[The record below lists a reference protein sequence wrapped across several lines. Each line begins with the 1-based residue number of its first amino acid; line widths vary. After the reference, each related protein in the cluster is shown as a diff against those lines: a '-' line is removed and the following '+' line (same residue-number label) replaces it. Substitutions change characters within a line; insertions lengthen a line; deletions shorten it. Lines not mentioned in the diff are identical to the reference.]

1 MLLKPNAL
9 ILRVPTPDEHASAL
23 AHAINHY
30 DVAKFILCP
39 HPYDTTGALGFIA
52 KNAKQDVPAY
62 SIFKDDQL
70 IGGVEL
76 CADRELGYWITPSEW
91 GNGYVTVRPAM
102 PCWRAILP
110 TPDAPDVTS
119 GYQPSN
125 QGSAKVQVTL
135 GFRIES
141 HTTDTHPTWGEYTH
155 ENTILTREDW
165 MHALSLHTSCSYIA

>member
-1 MLLKPNAL
+1 MTDVIKTKRL
-9 ILRVPTPDEHASAL
+9 ILRVPTPDDASAV

-30 DVAKFILCP
+30 DVAKFILCT
-39 HPYDTTGALGFIA
+39 HPYDTIGARGFIA
-52 KNAKQDVPAY
+52 KNAKQDFPAY

-76 CADRELGYWITPSEW
+76 CVDRELGYWITPSEW
-91 GNGYVTVRPAM
+91 GNGYVSEASNALLARHFADPNAG
-102 PCWRAILP
+102 
-110 TPDAPDVTS
+110 DVTS

-125 QGSAKVQVTL
+125 LGSAKVQVKL

-141 HTTDTHPTWGEYTH
+141 HTTETHPTWGKYTH

-165 MHALSLHTSCSYIA
+165 MHALSLQS